1 MVEMD
6 TTLGFQSRGRGFD
19 SGHPQR
25 IWRRYLPSVGL
36 ALSCEREVMRANECH
51 TPFFTTEDPEI
62 HGCTVA
68 RLTGTVT

>member
-1 MVEMD
+1 
-6 TTLGFQSRGRGFD
+6 
-19 SGHPQR
+19 
-25 IWRRYLPSVGL
+25 
-36 ALSCEREVMRANECH
+36 VMRANECH